1 MFRFLYMLV
10 LLAIIV
16 SLGFAAKRFA
26 VCDPPCQTNG
36 HVPTCC
42 NSHGYSDGFCRSG
55 SAYCN

>member
-1 MFRFLYMLV
+1 MLV